1 MVSNC
6 IQVFWSAF
14 KNRSQEIALEIDDE
28 EYSYQFLADK
38 SRQIRSVV
46 EKYSDSKIVAFL
58 SSKEVLTYSAII
70 GIMSSGKAYC
80 PIGHKL
86 PTKRKLKVLLES
98 SADTFIIPHKLLLK
112 SQNLLKE
119 MNKLNS
125 NFTIVTD
132 AKISENTSNSFP
144 NLNFKSIH
152 DVVVEVEKEIKIE
165 WVAEDTIAYL
175 LFTSGTTG
183 EPKGVPITHKSLN
196 TYLSNVEKRCDFGQ
210 GLRYSQTFPLTFD
223 LSVHDIFV
231 CWRHN
236 GCLIPI
242 PDEKMISPADFIK
255 SKKIEIWFSVPSQ
268 ISLLSKFGL
277 LNQGNFP
284 HIKLSLFCGEALPLD
299 LAKRWMV
306 ASPQS
311 KVFNLYGPTEA
322 TIAIS
327 SYQLPENPDHIDS
340 FGGVVSIG
348 KVFEDHKFKILNG
361 ELIVTGKQIAGNYWK
376 RSEDPNPFSI
386 NKGHKSYKTGDI
398 VDLQNGL
405 LFYLSRKDNQV
416 KINGNRIELE
426 EISLVVRKL
435 IPESEVQ
442 TVALHKNSGDSLH
455 VFVVSKHNFN
465 AGDLLKKV
473 KNELPSFMIPK
484 SIRKIDELPLNQS
497 GKVDTDILKKRLL
510 DEV

>member
-1 MVSNC
+1 MISNC
-6 IQVFWSAF
+6 VQIFWSAC
-14 KNRSQEIALEIDDE
+14 KNRSQKIALEINNE

-38 SRQIRSVV
+38 SKQIRSVV
-46 EKYSDSKIVAFL
+46 EKFSNSKIVAIL
-58 SSKEVLTYSAII
+58 SCKEVLTYSAII
-70 GIMSSGKAYC
+70 GIMSSGRAYC

-86 PTKRKLKVLLES
+86 PTKRKLTVLIES
-98 SADTFIIPHKLLLK
+98 SADTFIIPHKLLLQ
-112 SQNLLKE
+112 SQSLLKE
-119 MNKLNS
+119 MNQSNR

-132 AKISENTSNSFP
+132 VKISQNITNSFP
-144 NLNFKSIH
+144 NLNFKAVN
-152 DVVVEVEKEIKIE
+152 DVHIDKEIKIE
-165 WVAEDTIAYL
+165 SVAEDTLAYL

-183 EPKGVPITHKSLN
+183 MPKGVPITHESLN
-196 TYLSNVEKRCDFGQ
+196 AYLSNIEKRCDFGQ

-223 LSVHDIFV
+223 LSVHDIFI
-231 CWRHN
+231 CWKHN

-255 SKKIEIWFSVPSQ
+255 SKKIQIWFSVPSQ

-306 ASPQS
+306 AAPQS
-311 KVFNLYGPTEA
+311 NVFNLYGPTEA

-340 FGGVVSIG
+340 SGGVVSIG

-361 ELIVTGKQIAGNYWK
+361 ELIVTGKQIAGKYWE

-386 NKGHKSYKTGDI
+386 NEGHKSYKTGDI
-398 VDLQNGL
+398 VDLRNGL

-416 KINGNRIELE
+416 KINGYRIELE
-426 EISLVVRKL
+426 EISSVVRKL

-442 TVALHKNSGDSLH
+442 TVAFHKNSVDTLH

-465 AGDLLKKV
+465 AENLLKKV
-473 KNELPSFMIPK
+473 KDELPSFMIPK
-484 SIRKIDELPLNQS
+484 SIRKIVELPLNQS
-497 GKVDTDILKKRLL
+497 GKVDTDILKSRLL